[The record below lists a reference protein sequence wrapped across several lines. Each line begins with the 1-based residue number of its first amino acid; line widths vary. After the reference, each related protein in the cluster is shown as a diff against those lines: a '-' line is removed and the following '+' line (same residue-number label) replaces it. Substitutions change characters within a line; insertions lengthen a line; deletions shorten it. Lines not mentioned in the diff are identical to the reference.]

1 MTVAYAAST
10 ETGIWHTG
18 ELMFRSNH
26 LFQQVDGIY
35 LHLQIETPKLT
46 RENIAC
52 GFVLQL
58 SVQCASGDHTD
69 SRSTADKQ
77 LLPPLLIFAFFGYT
91 ICDTQNTKLEANR
104 AHSRTQHRR

>member
-1 MTVAYAAST
+1 
-10 ETGIWHTG
+10 
-18 ELMFRSNH
+18 MFRSNH

-77 LLPPLLIFAFFGYT
+77 LLPPLLIFTFFGYT
-91 ICDTQNTKLEANR
+91 ICDTQTPNWKQIGHIPEPNTEGRIFCTKTT
-104 AHSRTQHRR
+104 S